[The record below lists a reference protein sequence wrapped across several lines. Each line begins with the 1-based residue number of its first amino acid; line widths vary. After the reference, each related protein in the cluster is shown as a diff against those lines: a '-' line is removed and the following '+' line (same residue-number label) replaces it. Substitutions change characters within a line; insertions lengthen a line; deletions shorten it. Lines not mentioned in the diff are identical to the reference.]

1 MSLNWFLH
9 YFLVQ
14 RLLGVPQLNIY
25 IELFKKLGNTNVVS
39 LSIKLSVDIL
49 KRVVLIPEE
58 EFNKVVKRTQ
68 SNVIIKKFVQDLG
81 TFIGILTLASNR
93 PIYNSEVDLK
103 QLLMESY
110 IH

>member
-1 MSLNWFLH
+1 
-9 YFLVQ
+9 
-14 RLLGVPQLNIY
+14 LGVPQLNIY